1 MSQQKLNITF
11 GILLLLDFIL
21 LLFVSDSLSISHK
34 EVDIYYADGRNILWY
49 LTHLSTEIFG
59 NNNIA
64 LRLPFVLFYISSVIL
79 AYALTDDYFSRPI
92 DRFISICIFMLLP
105 GLNSA
110 ALVLDSSIIVVF
122 CTLLYLY
129 LFKRFGKEY
138 YILLVLFLFI
148 DNSFAILF
156 LALFFYSLQKKD
168 NTLLI
173 ISLLLFGIS
182 MQMYGFEIGGRPR
195 GYFIETF
202 GIYASIFSPILFLFF
217 FYTLYRVGLK
227 GERDLYWYI
236 AFTSLGLSLLFSL
249 RQKVDVADFAP
260 FVVIAIP
267 LMVKLFLHSFR
278 IRLKIFRRYHY
289 TFAKVMLSILILN
302 LFVLLFN
309 KPLYLV
315 LQKNDKHFAYKYH
328 GIYELSQELKELH
341 ILSVTCQNEKLQKQL
356 EFYGVSKGNK
366 YYLTIYKKDNY
377 HDKID
382 IKYYDKLIKSYYLLL
397 LK

>member
-1 MSQQKLNITF
+1 MNQQKLNISF

-21 LLFVSDSLSISHK
+21 LLYVADSLNISNR
-34 EVDIYYADGRNILWY
+34 EVDIYYSDTKGMLWY
-49 LTHLSTEIFG
+49 LTHISTDIFG
-59 NNNIA
+59 TNNIS
-64 LRLPFVLFYISSVIL
+64 LRLPFILFYIGSIL
-79 AYALTDDYFSRPI
+79 LSYALTDDYFSRPV

-168 NTLLI
+168 NTLLV
-173 ISLLLFGIS
+173 ISLVLFGIS

-195 GYFIETF
+195 SYFLATF
-202 GIYASIFSPILFLFF
+202 SIYASILSPILFLFF
-217 FYTLYRVGLK
+217 FYTIYRVGIK

-249 RQKVDVADFAP
+249 RQKVDLVDFAP

-278 IRLKIFRRYHY
+278 IRLKIFRKNHY

-302 LFVLLFN
+302 IIVLFFN

-315 LQKNDKHFAYKYH
+315 LQDNEKHFAYKYH
-328 GIYELSQELKELH
+328 GIEELSIKLKKLN

-366 YYLTIYKKDNY
+366 YYLTIYKKDKY
-377 HDKID
+377 YKKID
-382 IKYYDKLIKSYYLLL
+382 IKYYDKVIKSYYLLL